1 MLATPLA
8 RRWFDDAGT
17 LRDSHGAYPQAMRA
31 VAERLQ
37 VPLLELHDA
46 SRALLQGLGPQDSQ
60 PLFMW
65 VPAGVWARHPQGRQ
79 DNTHF
84 TDAGA
89 RAVADL
95 AVQQWRRLGLPLV
108 QWLRT
113 EP

>member
-1 MLATPLA
+1 
-8 RRWFDDAGT
+8 
-17 LRDSHGAYPQAMRA
+17 MRT
-31 VAERLQ
+31 VAERLH

-46 SRALLQGLGPQDSQ
+46 SRVLLQHLGPRDTQ

-79 DNTHF
+79 DNTHL

-89 RAVADL
+89 RAMADL

-108 QWLRT
+108 AIRLWLRARKAPAYAKRIG
-113 EP
+113 EMGANN